1 MVVKK
6 WCQASVSIPKYPLL
20 TVLLSLAW
28 TRENFYSFS
37 YCLFFSFSQVGL
49 AVGDIESVQ
58 KYAFLRNKGKF
69 VDFVVGV
76 ERNLPKFVTRRLHKP
91 ELVVTGRYVD
101 RKISS
106 GWVSIY
112 WGADRVFWLWL
123 LLRLFERKAQSPST
137 VLGRTAFAKTI
148 TVHDQLLL
156 LSSSQKLFRRIK
168 LNSLRFLSHE

>member
-1 MVVKK
+1 MVKCWSFHGREK
-6 WCQASVSIPKYPLL
+6 MMSGFSIDSKIPFTDCTALFGVNSREFLL
-20 TVLLSLAW
+20 FQLLS
-28 TRENFYSFS
+28 F
-37 YCLFFSFSQVGL
+37 FFSFSQVGL

-106 GWVSIY
+106 G
-112 WGADRVFWLWL
+112 
-123 LLRLFERKAQSPST
+123 
-137 VLGRTAFAKTI
+137 
-148 TVHDQLLL
+148 
-156 LSSSQKLFRRIK
+156 
-168 LNSLRFLSHE
+168 